1 MEILSTPDVGKM
13 KHTKVLQ
20 IALKGVG
27 EKSPIPLGEAGDRKF
42 W

>member
-13 KHTKVLQ
+13 KHTKVFQ
-20 IALKGVG
+20 VALKGVG